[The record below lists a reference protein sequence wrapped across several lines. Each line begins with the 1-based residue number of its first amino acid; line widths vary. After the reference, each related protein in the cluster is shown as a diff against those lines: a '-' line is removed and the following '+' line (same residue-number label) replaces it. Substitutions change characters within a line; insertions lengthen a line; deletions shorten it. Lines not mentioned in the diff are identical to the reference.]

1 MLKIKMIPQLV
12 FGFLLVSLLGCDSLK
27 ELLDQDFSES
37 VELPNSF
44 STDGIESEIGAF
56 SPELKAKLMNNL
68 ASDPELNLTDYYNQ
82 TYIDSLRAI
91 LIDKGSLKLKPIESF
106 LVKHLRSKSPKD
118 TLFMTNMFLS
128 SPSNGEVKSF
138 EFEVF
143 KDDVIYYEITNTKSN
158 TLKEL
163 SIFEGDK
170 IRVLKNNLKKKE
182 TIKGQLYI
190 AMDNVLTLNV
200 SNDNFIK
207 NKGILKSK
215 LKITLKKTAPDLNLN
230 VEIKQDTIIQ
240 SRPFV
245 EVVNDTVYKLIENKK
260 FNLGPRLDLTKNH
273 QQTFDINIDDFE
285 SLIGWGYWIGLDK
298 KSIDTYNELSATES
312 ALIGFSKN
320 ELKKTLNAIE
330 LPVNENQDV
339 RLLIKNQSLDAR
351 SYNYASN
358 FAFYKSDEFTE
369 KMTKKAEVHMT
380 NNSTLYAYDVSYNVI
395 AVGATKIK
403 NEIMKDFI
411 AYKDFIYLTIIEDE

>member
-1 MLKIKMIPQLV
+1 MHKFKMLPQFV
-12 FGFLLVSLLGCDSLK
+12 FGLLIVTFLGCDSLK
-27 ELLDQDFSES
+27 GFIDQDYSES
-37 VELPNSF
+37 IELPDSF
-44 STDGIESEIGAF
+44 SDDGIESEIGNL
-56 SPELKAKLMNNL
+56 SSNVKAKLIDNL
-68 ASDPELNLTDYYNQ
+68 SSDPELNLTDYYNQ
-82 TYIDSLRAI
+82 SYIDSLRAI
-91 LIDKGSLKLKPIESF
+91 LIEKGSLKLKPFESF

-163 SIFEGDK
+163 SIYEGDK

-182 TIKGQLYI
+182 SIKGQIFI
-190 AMDNVLTLNV
+190 AADNVLTLNV

-245 EVVNDTVYKLIENKK
+245 EVVNDTVYKVIENKN
-260 FNLGPRLDLTKNH
+260 FNLGPRLDLTKKH
-273 QQTFDINIDDFE
+273 QQTFDINIDEFE

-298 KSIDTYNELSATES
+298 KSIDIYNELSASES
-312 ALIGFSKN
+312 ALIGFAKN
-320 ELKKTLNAIE
+320 ELNKTLNVIE
-330 LPVNENQDV
+330 LPANENNDV
-339 RLLIKNQSLDAR
+339 RLLIKNQSLDVR

-369 KMTKKAEVHMT
+369 KITKKAEVQMS
-380 NNSTLYAYDVSYNVI
+380 NNSSLYAYDVSYNVI

>member
-1 MLKIKMIPQLV
+1 MFKLKMIPKLI
-12 FGFLLVSLLGCDSLK
+12 FGFLLVTLVSCDSLK
-27 ELLDQDFSES
+27 ELLDQDLTES
-37 VELPNSF
+37 VKLPDTIS
-44 STDGIESEIGAF
+44 SDGIESEIGAL
-56 SPELKAKLMNNL
+56 SSKLKAQLMANL
-68 ASDPELNLTDYYNQ
+68 GSDSELNLTDYYNQ
-82 TYIDSLRAI
+82 SYIDSLRTI
-91 LIDKGSLKLKPIESF
+91 LIAKGSLKLKPIESF
-106 LVKHLRSKSPKD
+106 LVEHLRSKSPKD

-170 IRVLKNNLKKKE
+170 IRVLKNKLKKKE

-190 AMDNVLTLNV
+190 AADNVLTLNV

-230 VEIKQDTIIQ
+230 VEIKQDTIIE

-245 EVVNDTVYKLIENKK
+245 ETVNDTVYKLIENKS
-260 FNLGPRLDLTKNH
+260 FILGPRLDLTKNH
-273 QQTFDINIDDFE
+273 QQSFDINIDEFE
-285 SLIGWGYWIGLDK
+285 SLLGWGYWIGLDK
-298 KSIDTYNELSATES
+298 KSIDTYNELSAAES

-330 LPVNENQDV
+330 LPVNKNQDV

-369 KMTKKAEVHMT
+369 KMTKKAEVLMT
-380 NNSTLYAYDVSYNVI
+380 NNSSLYAYDVSYNVI
-395 AVGATKIK
+395 AVGAKKIK

-411 AYKDFIYLTIIEDE
+411 AYKDFIYITIIEDE

>member
-1 MLKIKMIPQLV
+1 MLKFKIILQLL
-12 FGFLLVSLLGCDSLK
+12 FGFMLVTLLGCDSIK
-27 ELLDQDFSES
+27 ELIEKDGIEE
-37 VELPNSF
+37 VKLPESF
-44 STDGIESEIGAF
+44 STTDIESELGAL
-56 SPELKAKLMNNL
+56 STKAKTKLLDNL
-68 ASDPELNLTDYYNQ
+68 SSDPDLNLTDYYNQ
-82 TYIDSLRAI
+82 TYVDSLRSI
-91 LIDKGSLKLKPIESF
+91 LIEKGSLKLKPIESF
-106 LVKHLRSKSPKD
+106 LVKHIRSKSPKD
-118 TLFMTNMFLS
+118 TLYMTNMFLS

-158 TLKEL
+158 TLKEA
-163 SIFEGDK
+163 SILVGGK

-190 AMDNVLTLNV
+190 PEDNVLILNI

-207 NKGILKSK
+207 NKGVLKSK

-240 SRPFV
+240 IRPFV
-245 EVVNDTVYKLIENKK
+245 EIVNDTVYKLIESKN
-260 FNLGPRLDLTKNH
+260 FNLGPRLDLTKSH
-273 QQTFDINIDDFE
+273 QQSFDINIDEFE

-298 KSIDTYNELSATES
+298 SSIDTYNELSVEEP

-320 ELKKTLNAIE
+320 ELKKTLNLIV
-330 LPVNENQDV
+330 LPANENKDV
-339 RLLIKNQSLDAR
+339 QLLIKNQSLDVR

-369 KMTKKAEVHMT
+369 KTIKKAEVYMT
-380 NNSTLYAYDVSYNVI
+380 NNSSLYGYDVSYNVI

-411 AYKDFIYLTIIEDE
+411 AYKDFIYLTIVEDE